1 MTIIEVRVPDI
12 GDFGDVPVIEL
23 LAGPGDRVAADDPL
37 VTLESD
43 KATMDVPAPQAGEVE
58 SVAVAVGDNVSQGDL
73 LLSLKIEAAAEPAA
87 KRAAASPDEP
97 SPGTDPGDPG
107 AGPPSDT
114 GVHEAGDG
122 PDVGLEAS
130 TDPRAPTTRL
140 SPTAT
145 IETSPPGA
153 PRLPHATPAL
163 RRFARELGADLSR
176 VSGTGRKGRITEE
189 DVKQFVKT
197 ELTKPPTSAPGAFSV
212 DPIPTIDFGRFGEIE
227 TRTLSRIK
235 RISGPHLQRAW
246 LNVPHVTH
254 HDQADITELE
264 AFRQAMKG
272 EATQAGVRV
281 TVLTFVMKAL
291 VHALREFPTFNA
303 SLAPD
308 GQSLILKKYF
318 HVGIAV
324 DTPNGL
330 VVPVVRDVETKG
342 ILALAAELGEVSLRA
357 REGKLRP
364 DDLQGGCMSI
374 SSLGGIGG
382 LGFTPIVNVPEV
394 AILGLT
400 RARMTPVW
408 DGQAFA
414 PRLMLPVD
422 LSYDHRVIDGA
433 EGARFTARL
442 GELLTDVRRLLL

>member
-1 MTIIEVRVPDI
+1 M
-12 GDFGDVPVIEL
+12 
-23 LAGPGDRVAADDPL
+23 
-37 VTLESD
+37 
-43 KATMDVPAPQAGEVE
+43 
-58 SVAVAVGDNVSQGDL
+58 
-73 LLSLKIEAAAEPAA
+73 
-87 KRAAASPDEP
+87 
-97 SPGTDPGDPG
+97 
-107 AGPPSDT
+107 
-114 GVHEAGDG
+114 
-122 PDVGLEAS
+122 
-130 TDPRAPTTRL
+130 
-140 SPTAT
+140 
-145 IETSPPGA
+145 
-153 PRLPHATPAL
+153 
-163 RRFARELGADLSR
+163 
-176 VSGTGRKGRITEE
+176 
-189 DVKQFVKT
+189 
-197 ELTKPPTSAPGAFSV
+197 
-212 DPIPTIDFGRFGEIE
+212 
-227 TRTLSRIK
+227 SRIK

-442 GELLTDVRRLLL
+442 GELLADVRRLLL